1 MSFIIYSHDCI
12 IALVKTQYIRL
23 GQALDLMDQ
32 VDEHGKPVPFQ
43 IKFVTANRKLGKGGD
58 IVELPVARKCIGK
71 RQGKVIFDKREKMI
85 GSSHDKISKNPRH
98 WVNSTR
104 NLLLPNGQ
112 IRKVHIR
119 LIIEFNNLKVC
130 Y

>member
-1 MSFIIYSHDCI
+1 MNNR
-12 IALVKTQYIRL
+12 YIRL
-23 GQALDLMDQ
+23 GDALDQMDQ
-32 VDEHGKPVPFQ
+32 TDQDGKPIPFQ
-43 IKFVTANRKLGKGGD
+43 IKFVTANRKLLEGGD

-71 RQGKVIFDKREKMI
+71 RQGKVIFDKRDKKAV
-85 GSSHDKISKNPRH
+85 SSHNDSISRDPRH
-98 WVNSTR
+98 WKNSTR

>member
-1 MSFIIYSHDCI
+1 MNNR
-12 IALVKTQYIRL
+12 YIRL
-23 GQALDLMDQ
+23 GDVLDRMDQ
-32 VDEHGKPVPFQ
+32 TGQDGKPVPFQ

-58 IVELPVARKCIGK
+58 VVDLPNARKCVGK